1 VQPFPR
7 PSEPV
12 SERSRDRESA
22 AIATAASPASLQ
34 VLIVDDREDSVR
46 ILGRCLRQIGYR
58 VRFARTGVE
67 CLTQAQ
73 AGDINLILLDINLPD
88 TDGFA
93 VCRLL
98 KGNPETDTIPIIF
111 ISASNSS
118 DDRVRAFEVGGEDYL
133 PKPFCLE
140 EVKVR
145 IGHHLK
151 ILAAQKLLQETNRKL
166 EAEIAERRRTEAI
179 LKEQSRYLQTVLD
192 NVPQQIFWKDAN
204 LRFLGCNRNWARQ
217 AKIGDPQS
225 IIGKSDFEL
234 LEDAERA
241 AAFRAED
248 EKVLASNQMQAT
260 LIHQPARPGDDGDCW
275 LDVRRIPFHDDAGH
289 VIGILGVLEDVTE
302 RRRAEEKLR
311 AAEEK
316 YRSIFENAAEGIFQ
330 ASRDGRFLSMNPTMA
345 RLLGFGS
352 PEEAIAMLQD
362 VDRQLY
368 VQPKRRHELMAY
380 LEQYEDISDFQ
391 SEVYRRDGTRIWVS
405 ENVRNVRDKDGNF
418 LYLEGTVQDVTERKL
433 IETQLYEQRKKSER
447 LLLNILPQRI
457 AQRLKQQRTTAAE
470 NFDAVTVL
478 FADIVGFTELA
489 SRVPATDLVRTLNEI
504 FSAFDRLTERHKVE
518 KIKTIGDAYMAV
530 AGVPSPMQ
538 NHGDAIACLA
548 LDMLS
553 TIEGFCSD
561 EGVPFQLR
569 IGIHTGPVVAGVI
582 GLRKFIYDLWGDTVN
597 IASRMESQG
606 EPGRI
611 QVTENV
617 CELLGDRFEFEPRGL
632 CSVKGRGEMLT
643 YWLVGRSHETPTL
656 ELDRPR

>member
-1 VQPFPR
+1 VQPL
-7 PSEPV
+7 PSPPEPPP
-12 SERSRDRESA
+12 ERSRDRESA
-22 AIATAASPASLQ
+22 ALSTAATPAELQ

-93 VCRLL
+93 ICRLL
-98 KGNPETDTIPIIF
+98 KGNPETNPIPIIF
-111 ISASNSS
+111 ISASNST

-166 EAEIAERRRTEAI
+166 EAEIAERRRTEAT

-225 IIGKSDFEL
+225 IIGKSDFDL

-260 LIHQPARPGDDGDCW
+260 LIHQPARHDHEGDCW
-275 LDVRRIPFHDDAGH
+275 LDVRRIPFHDDGGQ

-352 PEEAIAMLQD
+352 PEEAIATLQD

-368 VQPKRRHELMAY
+368 VQSKRRHELMAY

-391 SEVYRRDGTRIWVS
+391 SEIYRHDGSRIWVS

-433 IETQLYEQRKKSER
+433 IETQLYEQRKKSEH

-538 NHGDAIACLA
+538 NHGDAIAALA

-561 EGVPFQLR
+561 DGVPFQLR
-569 IGIHTGPVVAGVI
+569 IGVHTGPVVAGVI

-656 ELDRPR
+656 ELERPR